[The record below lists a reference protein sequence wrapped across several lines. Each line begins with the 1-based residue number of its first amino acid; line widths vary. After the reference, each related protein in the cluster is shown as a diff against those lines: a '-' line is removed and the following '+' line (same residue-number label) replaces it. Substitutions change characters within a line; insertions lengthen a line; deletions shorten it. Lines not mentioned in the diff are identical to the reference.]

1 VLGAVARRSGRL
13 RRERSLSCAL
23 VPPAQHGRLPGRAIA
38 TAAVA
43 VAFALA
49 ALGGCGLGDD
59 SDTPPQLGAK
69 GNDKSAREKLGFPA
83 SATKNTIR
91 VGGGDATAD
100 AAGVA
105 NAIYPARSDRTRPNA
120 VVLVDK
126 DDWQSGVTGG
136 VLAANPI
143 QAPLLLTDGGDLPEA
158 TKETID
164 RLDPRGSDLSKD
176 AQVIRLGEDTPAPD
190 GRKNAVIKGKD
201 QYERAAAVDRF
212 ISSAKGKPS
221 KNVIIAS
228 GEEAAYAMPAGALAA
243 RSGDSVL
250 LVPKDSVPPATAKAL
265 REHEKPSI
273 FILGPAN
280 VISQKVEREL
290 RKLGTVRRV
299 AGAGPVANAVAFAKY
314 ERGSFGWGITVPG
327 YNLTLANTDR
337 PLDAAAAAALA
348 TNGVFAPLLLTDD
361 PKRLPRPVEG
371 YLRDIQ
377 PGFQGDPGQAVYN
390 RVWIL
395 GDNEA
400 VSVDEQALIDELTEL
415 VPVQVGSP

>member
-1 VLGAVARRSGRL
+1 M
-13 RRERSLSCAL
+13 
-23 VPPAQHGRLPGRAIA
+23 PTAQHGRLTGRAVA
-38 TAAVA
+38 ACAAVLTLGA
-43 VAFALA
+43 GALA
-49 ALGGCGLGDD
+49 GCGLGDD

-69 GNDKSAREKLGFPA
+69 GDDDSAREKLGFPA

-126 DDWQSGVTGG
+126 DDWQAGVTGG
-136 VLAANPI
+136 VLSGNPI
-143 QAPLLLTDGGDLPEA
+143 RAPLLLTDGEDLPAA
-158 TKETID
+158 TEETID

-176 AQVIRLGEDTPAPD
+176 AQVIRIGEDTAEPG
-190 GRKNAVIKGKD
+190 GRKTAVIKGKD

-221 KNVIIAS
+221 PNVIVAS
-228 GEEAAYAMPAGALAA
+228 GEEADYALPAGPLAA

-265 REHEKPSI
+265 REHEKPNI

-280 VISQKVEREL
+280 VISEKVEREL

-299 AGAGPVANAVAFAKY
+299 AGAGPVANAVAFARY
-314 ERGSFGWGITVPG
+314 ESGSFGWGITVPG
-327 YNLTLANTDR
+327 YNLTLANADR

-361 PKRLPRPVEG
+361 AKRLPRPVES

-395 GDNEA
+395 GDDEA
-400 VSVDEQALIDELTEL
+400 ISVDQQALIDELTEL